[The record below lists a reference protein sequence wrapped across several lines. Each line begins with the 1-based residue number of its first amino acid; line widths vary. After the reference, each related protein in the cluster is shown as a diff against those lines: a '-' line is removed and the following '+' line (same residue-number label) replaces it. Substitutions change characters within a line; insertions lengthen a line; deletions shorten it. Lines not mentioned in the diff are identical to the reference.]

1 MADEVKN
8 EALEQDWDSG
18 LEASYND
25 NNIPPVGD
33 YGFTVI
39 EFEKTISK
47 KGSKM
52 AKLTIQLDKEN
63 GQNWKVTDYIVL
75 TQAWKCA
82 QFFESLSLKKKGEPL
97 DRMPWDKVL
106 GASGRVKIKHELY
119 NAEEYCKVDKYLI
132 SEAAQAP
139 TAPAQTAPKKT
150 APKKASKPEEDLPFE
165 V

>member
-1 MADEVKN
+1 MSEEEKKIV
-8 EALEQDWDSG
+8 EEQDWDSG
-18 LEASYND
+18 LEAEYGD
-25 NNIPPVGD
+25 NNIPPIGE
-33 YGFTVI
+33 YGFQVI

-82 QFFESLSLKKKGEPL
+82 QFFEALGLKKK
-97 DRMPWDKVL
+97 
-106 GASGRVKIKHELY
+106 
-119 NAEEYCKVDKYLI
+119 
-132 SEAAQAP
+132 AAD
-139 TAPAQTAPKKT
+139 
-150 APKKASKPEEDLPFE
+150 EGDLPFE

>member
-1 MADEVKN
+1 MADEIKN
-8 EALEQDWDSG
+8 AAAEQDWDSG
-18 LEASYND
+18 LEATYND
-25 NNIPPVGD
+25 NNIPPEAE

-39 EFEKTISK
+39 EFEKTVSK

-119 NAEEYCKVDKYLI
+119 NAELYCKVDKYLI

-139 TAPAQTAPKKT
+139 TAPAKTPAKKS
-150 APKKASKPEEDLPFE
+150 KKAEDDLPFE

>member
-1 MADEVKN
+1 MSEEEKKIV
-8 EALEQDWDSG
+8 EEQDWDSG
-18 LEASYND
+18 LEAEYND

-33 YGFTVI
+33 YGFQVI
-39 EFEKTISK
+39 EFEKTTSK

-82 QFFESLSLKKKGEPL
+82 QFFEALSLKKKGEAL

-119 NAEEYCKVDKYLI
+119 NGEEYCKVDRYLI

-139 TAPAQTAPKKT
+139 TAPAKKT
-150 APKKASKPEEDLPFE
+150 SKKKSDEGDLPFE

>member
-1 MADEVKN
+1 MSEEEKKIV
-8 EALEQDWDSG
+8 EEQDWDSG
-18 LEASYND
+18 LEAEYGD
-25 NNIPPVGD
+25 NNIPPVGE
-33 YGFTVI
+33 YGFQVI
-39 EFEKTISK
+39 EFEKTTSK

-82 QFFESLSLKKKGEPL
+82 QFFEALSLKKKGEAL

-139 TAPAQTAPKKT
+139 TAPKKNT
-150 APKKASKPEEDLPFE
+150 SKKKSDDGDLPFE

>member
-1 MADEVKN
+1 MSEEEKKIV
-8 EALEQDWDSG
+8 EEQDWDSG
-18 LEASYND
+18 LEAEYGD
-25 NNIPPVGD
+25 NNIPPVGE
-33 YGFTVI
+33 YGFQVI
-39 EFEKTISK
+39 EFEKTFSK

-82 QFFESLSLKKKGEPL
+82 QFFEALGLKKKGEPL
-97 DRMPWDKVL
+97 DRMPWEKVL

-139 TAPAQTAPKKT
+139 TAPKKT
-150 APKKASKPEEDLPFE
+150 SAKKTKTPEEDLPFE

>member
-1 MADEVKN
+1 MSEEEKN
-8 EALEQDWDSG
+8 VMQEQDWDSG
-18 LEASYND
+18 LEAEYND
-25 NNIPPVGD
+25 NNIPPVGE
-33 YGFTVI
+33 YGFQVI

-82 QFFESLSLKKKGEPL
+82 QFFEALSLKKKGEPL
-97 DRMPWDKVL
+97 DRMPWEKVL

-119 NAEEYCKVDKYLI
+119 NSEEYCKVDKYLV

-139 TAPAQTAPKKT
+139 TAPA
-150 APKKASKPEEDLPFE
+150 KKAPTKKAEDDLPFE

>member
-1 MADEVKN
+1 MSEEEKKIV
-8 EALEQDWDSG
+8 EEQDWDSG
-18 LEASYND
+18 LEADYND
-25 NNIPPVGD
+25 NNIPPEGE
-33 YGFTVI
+33 YGFSVI
-39 EFEKTISK
+39 AFEKTISK

-63 GQNWKVTDYIVL
+63 GQNWKVNDYIVL

-82 QFFESLSLKKKGEPL
+82 QFFEALSLKKKGEPL
-97 DRMPWDKVL
+97 DRMPWDKVM

>member
-1 MADEVKN
+1 MSEEEKKIV
-8 EALEQDWDSG
+8 EEQDWDSG
-18 LEASYND
+18 LEAEYND
-25 NNIPPVGD
+25 NNIPPVGE
-33 YGFTVI
+33 YGFQVI
-39 EFEKTISK
+39 EFEKTTSK

-82 QFFESLSLKKKGEPL
+82 QFFEALSLKKKGEPL

-119 NAEEYCKVDKYLI
+119 NGEEYCKVDRYLI

-139 TAPAQTAPKKT
+139 TAPA
-150 APKKASKPEEDLPFE
+150 KKANKKKSDEGDLPFE

>member
-1 MADEVKN
+1 MSEEEKKIV
-8 EALEQDWDSG
+8 EEQDWDSG
-18 LEASYND
+18 LEAEYGD
-25 NNIPPVGD
+25 NNIPPVGE
-33 YGFTVI
+33 YGFQVT

-47 KGSKM
+47 KGAKM

-119 NAEEYCKVDKYLI
+119 NGEEYCKVDRYLI

-139 TAPAQTAPKKT
+139 TAPA
-150 APKKASKPEEDLPFE
+150 KKANKKKSDEGDLPFE

>member
-1 MADEVKN
+1 MSEEEKKIV
-8 EALEQDWDSG
+8 EEQDWDSG
-18 LEASYND
+18 LEAEYND
-25 NNIPPVGD
+25 NNIPPVGE
-33 YGFTVI
+33 YGFQVI
-39 EFEKTISK
+39 EFEKTTSK

-82 QFFESLSLKKKGEPL
+82 QFFEALSLKKKGEPL

-119 NAEEYCKVDKYLI
+119 NNEEYCKVDRYLI

-139 TAPAQTAPKKT
+139 TAPAKKVS
-150 APKKASKPEEDLPFE
+150 KKKSDEGDLPFE

>member
-1 MADEVKN
+1 MSEEEKKIV
-8 EALEQDWDSG
+8 EEQDWDSG
-18 LEASYND
+18 LEAEYCD
-25 NNIPPVGD
+25 NNIPPVGE
-33 YGFTVI
+33 YGFQVI
-39 EFEKTISK
+39 EFEKTTSK

-82 QFFESLSLKKKGEPL
+82 QFFEALSLKKKGEPL

-119 NAEEYCKVDKYLI
+119 NGEEYCKVDRYLI

-139 TAPAQTAPKKT
+139 TAPA
-150 APKKASKPEEDLPFE
+150 KKASKKKSDEGDLPFE